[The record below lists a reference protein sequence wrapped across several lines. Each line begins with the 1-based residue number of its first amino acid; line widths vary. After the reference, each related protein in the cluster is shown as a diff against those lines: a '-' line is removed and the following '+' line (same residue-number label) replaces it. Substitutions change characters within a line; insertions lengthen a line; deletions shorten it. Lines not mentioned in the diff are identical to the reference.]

1 MSIANSLEIP
11 DRSEAILEGRISGIH
26 GNVLVEPKYEVS
38 NHDFL
43 LYPARTIA
51 NVDNSHIPVKVVNT
65 NSSPVKICAG
75 TCIGMAEQFEEE
87 KIHLENGKPNSDDSN
102 ADSWLNEIDLQ
113 NCALSQHDQV
123 QLLAFVQEYRD
134 VFVKSD
140 TEFGRAHKFT
150 HEIDTGDN
158 PPFRQR
164 PYRIPHAQLGMIDK
178 HIQSNSDKDKHIQ
191 SNLDKG
197 VIQES
202 DSPWSQPLVIVTKK
216 DGSPRFCVEFR
227 KLNCMTKK

>member
-1 MSIANSLEIP
+1 M
-11 DRSEAILEGRISGIH
+11 
-26 GNVLVEPKYEVS
+26 K
-38 NHDFL
+38 
-43 LYPARTIA
+43 
-51 NVDNSHIPVKVVNT
+51 SH
-65 NSSPVKICAG
+65 
-75 TCIGMAEQFEEE
+75 
-87 KIHLENGKPNSDDSN
+87 
-102 ADSWLNEIDLQ
+102 
-113 NCALSQHDQV
+113 
-123 QLLAFVQEYRD
+123 
-134 VFVKSD
+134 
-140 TEFGRAHKFT
+140 TEFGRAHRFT

-191 SNLDKG
+191 SMLDKG